1 MFSSREPATGV
12 VCGPTRCHRC
22 RTQLWM
28 SWPGLRGEAS
38 THGRWRETI
47 ASLNYAVPDS
57 SGRATQCSH
66 SRAVVSAKTP
76 CVTKRA
82 PRILSSYLRTSNYS
96 SAHLTRMN
104 DIVKVSSSASGSRG
118 ASRTPR
124 RPSRKTTKN
133 IRLWNAHQVRTSPRR
148 YSVGPNR
155 HGVRSSAQQ
164 LSHESTCSTRL
175 HQDLTARRVA
185 PRSRA
190 FVSAGFGCAFLSSN
204 DQKPKTQKKLRG
216 AVPGRETCLPRL
228 NVVNTEFQLRHLII
242 WSCIV
247 IHVSSESKRR
257 RRIQKGERRD
267 EKRASVATDILR
279 FEVARTSRGRRVRLA
294 IQRSRT
300 EPFQSEP
307 LESSP
312 SVDVVCVCLWF

>member
-12 VCGPTRCHRC
+12 VCGPTKCHRC

-28 SWPGLRGEAS
+28 SWPILRGEAS
-38 THGRWRETI
+38 THGRWRENI

-118 ASRTPR
+118 ASRTRR

-204 DQKPKTQKKLRG
+204 DQKPKTQKSF
-216 AVPGRETCLPRL
+216 AAPYP
-228 NVVNTEFQLRHLII
+228 
-242 WSCIV
+242 
-247 IHVSSESKRR
+247 
-257 RRIQKGERRD
+257 D
-267 EKRASVATDILR
+267 A
-279 FEVARTSRGRRVRLA
+279 RRVC
-294 IQRSRT
+294 QG
-300 EPFQSEP
+300 
-307 LESSP
+307 
-312 SVDVVCVCLWF
+312 

>member
-1 MFSSREPATGV
+1 
-12 VCGPTRCHRC
+12 
-22 RTQLWM
+22 
-28 SWPGLRGEAS
+28 
-38 THGRWRETI
+38 
-47 ASLNYAVPDS
+47 
-57 SGRATQCSH
+57 
-66 SRAVVSAKTP
+66 
-76 CVTKRA
+76 
-82 PRILSSYLRTSNYS
+82 
-96 SAHLTRMN
+96 MN

-118 ASRTPR
+118 ASRDAAA
-124 RPSRKTTKN
+124 SVEENDEK
-133 IRLWNAHQVRTSPRR
+133 RLWNAHQVRTSPRR

-247 IHVSSESKRR
+247 IHVSSESATRR
-257 RRIQKGERRD
+257 TASDGTRNGASLRVPRADGESHR
-267 EKRASVATDILR
+267 
-279 FEVARTSRGRRVRLA
+279 
-294 IQRSRT
+294 
-300 EPFQSEP
+300 
-307 LESSP
+307 P
-312 SVDVVCVCLWF
+312 S

>member
-1 MFSSREPATGV
+1 M
-12 VCGPTRCHRC
+12 
-22 RTQLWM
+22 L
-28 SWPGLRGEAS
+28 AS
-38 THGRWRETI
+38 ET
-47 ASLNYAVPDS
+47 P
-57 SGRATQCSH
+57 
-66 SRAVVSAKTP
+66 VVSAKTP

-118 ASRTPR
+118 ASRDAAA
-124 RPSRKTTKN
+124 SVEENDEK
-133 IRLWNAHQVRTSPRR
+133 RLWNAHQVRTSPRR

-190 FVSAGFGCAFLSSN
+190 FVSAGFGCAFVCLLE
-204 DQKPKTQKKLRG
+204 KPKTKNVLRKSRRG

-247 IHVSSESKRR
+247 IHVSSESATRR
-257 RRIQKGERRD
+257 TASDGTRNGASLPDKKKTRLEGVPRADGESRRPLGTA
-267 EKRASVATDILR
+267 RAVSIRAARV
-279 FEVARTSRGRRVRLA
+279 VAR
-294 IQRSRT
+294 
-300 EPFQSEP
+300 
-307 LESSP
+307 
-312 SVDVVCVCLWF
+312 VDHVCVCAV